1 MIPAYQAET
10 TIAPLVKEVV
20 ALGLPTIVVDDA
32 SVDRTA
38 EIARL
43 AGATVIRRQS
53 NGGKGTALRQG
64 FREVLEKGYRWCL
77 TMDADGQHL
86 PAEIHRFL
94 EAALRDQADL
104 IVGNRMGNPLGMPF
118 KRRLTNRLM
127 SWLLS
132 RLAGRIIPD
141 TQCGFRL
148 VSRRV
153 LEKVPL
159 TSERFEID
167 SELLVKAARSRF
179 RILSVPVSCVYRRES
194 SFVRPIKDT
203 IRFFR
208 FLACLR
214 RDP

>member
-1 MIPAYQAET
+1 MIPAYQAEA
-10 TIAPLVKEVV
+10 TIAPLIRDVV
-20 ALGLPTIVVDDA
+20 ALGLPVFVVDDA
-32 SVDRTA
+32 SRDRTGGLA
-38 EIARL
+38 SG
-43 AGATVIRRQS
+43 AGAIVIRRQS

-64 FREVLEKGYRWCL
+64 FQEVLEKGYRWCL

-86 PAEIHRFL
+86 PSEIHRFL

-132 RLAGRIIPD
+132 RLAGSAIPD

-148 VSRRV
+148 VSRQV
-153 LEKVPL
+153 LERVAL
-159 TSERFEID
+159 TSERFEIE
-167 SELLVKAARSRF
+167 SELLIKAARNRF

-208 FLACLR
+208 FLARLR
-214 RDP
+214 GNQ